1 MAQHLTEEIYQFNQ
15 QALQQEL
22 TAALI
27 IHDQLVAITEDI
39 AANYHS
45 DQTQELQK
53 RILDIA
59 GQSLKGMLHADSTET
74 FIMHQHRLTRLLT
87 TIKEKLALEGD
98 FDQALEDYRFFHH
111 IHRVLRNATLKT
123 GKDLLGDLPLW
134 FKSHS
139 YYKYWQEKLVQLTL
153 QEKAAD
159 FESYKK
165 RLIEEL
171 FIKES
176 YQDLANI
183 ASLALIEKNTRLL
196 AELRLSYLEDAK
208 SRKKLFTDLGWMGL
222 GVLLVAAA
230 TVLGLAFPL
239 LIVPGFV
246 VGAAVLG
253 YGVIDFSKESANLY
267 SEIYNRPL
275 GDREISAETRVELR
289 HLEKQ
294 IDGFEVEQFIA
305 NQDLLAE
312 QWSTEKKWM
321 KGAGYAASFAGFALA
336 FAGLAFLI
344 PGVGVPIAAVLIV
357 TVLAA
362 VITAVATLLI
372 GVKIMQERQEL
383 QKRQEEVDKQIES
396 DDRLL
401 AEVDLEMLKPSES
414 LRNSFTVVFEKEQE
428 ANRREVKKL
437 ALTPKQ
443 RREAFFHENE
453 DESEG
458 VKETDSGQ
466 DQQVDKGD
474 SSEESGAKSPGKS

>member
-1 MAQHLTEEIYQFNQ
+1 MAQDLDEDIRQFNQ
-15 QALQQEL
+15 QALKQEL
-22 TAALI
+22 TTALI
-27 IHDQLVAITEDI
+27 IHNQLVAITEDI

-59 GQSLKGMLHADSTET
+59 GQSLKGMLHADSTEA
-74 FIMHQHRLTRLLT
+74 FIIHQNRLTRLLT
-87 TIKEKLALEGD
+87 NIKEKLALEGE

-123 GKDLLGDLPLW
+123 GKDILDDLPLW
-134 FKSHS
+134 FKNHP
-139 YYKYWQEKLVQLTL
+139 YYKHWQEKLVELTE
-153 QEKAAD
+153 QEKAAA

-165 RLIEEL
+165 GLIEEL

-176 YQDLANI
+176 YQDLANL
-183 ASLALIEKNTRLL
+183 ASLSLIEKNARLL
-196 AELRLSYLEDAK
+196 AELRLSYLKEA
-208 SRKKLFTDLGWMGL
+208 SNRKKLFTDLGWMGL

-267 SEIYNRPL
+267 SEIYNRQL
-275 GDREISAETRVELR
+275 GEREISAETLVELQR
-289 HLEKQ
+289 LEKQ

-305 NQDLLAE
+305 NQELLAE

-344 PGVGVPIAAVLIV
+344 PGIGVPVAAVLIV

-362 VITAVATLLI
+362 VITAVAALLI
-372 GVKIMQERQEL
+372 GVRIRRERQEL
-383 QKRQEEVDKQIES
+383 QKHQEEVDKQTES

-414 LRNSFTVVFEKEQE
+414 LRNSFTVVFKKEQE
-428 ANRREVKKL
+428 ANAREVKKL

-443 RREAFFHENE
+443 RREAFFHEKE

-458 VKETDSGQ
+458 KKETESEQ
-466 DQQVDKGD
+466 KQVDKGD
-474 SSEESGAKSPGKS
+474 SSEEGDATSPGKN

>member
-1 MAQHLTEEIYQFNQ
+1 MTQTLTEEIDQFNQ
-15 QALQQEL
+15 QALKQEL

-27 IHDQLVAITEDI
+27 IHDQLVAMTQDI

-59 GQSLKGMLHADSTET
+59 GQSLKGMLHADSADAFT
-74 FIMHQHRLTRLLT
+74 MHQNRLSRLLT

-98 FDQALEDYRFFHH
+98 FDQALEDYRFFHY
-111 IHRVLRNATLKT
+111 IHRALRNVSLKT
-123 GKDLLGDLPLW
+123 GKDFLGDLPRW
-134 FKSHS
+134 FKSHP
-139 YYKYWQEKLVQLTL
+139 YYNHWQEKLVQLTA
-153 QEKAAD
+153 QEKAAA

-165 RLIEEL
+165 GLIEEL

-183 ASLALIEKNTRLL
+183 ASLALIEKNSRLL
-196 AELRLSYLEDAK
+196 SELRLSYLDGANH
-208 SRKKLFTDLGWMGL
+208 RKKLFTDLGWMGL

-239 LIVPGFV
+239 LVVPGFV

-275 GDREISAETRVELR
+275 GDREISAETLVELR
-289 HLEKQ
+289 HLENQ
-294 IDGFEVEQFIA
+294 IDGFEVEPFIA

-362 VITAVATLLI
+362 VITAVAALLI
-372 GVKIMQERQEL
+372 GVKIMRERQEL
-383 QKRQEEVDKQIES
+383 QKRREEVDKQTES

-401 AEVDLEMLKPSES
+401 AEVDLGMLKPSES

-458 VKETDSGQ
+458 IKETENGHN
-466 DQQVDKGD
+466 QQIDKGD
-474 SSEESGAKSPGKS
+474 SSEEGGAKSPGKN